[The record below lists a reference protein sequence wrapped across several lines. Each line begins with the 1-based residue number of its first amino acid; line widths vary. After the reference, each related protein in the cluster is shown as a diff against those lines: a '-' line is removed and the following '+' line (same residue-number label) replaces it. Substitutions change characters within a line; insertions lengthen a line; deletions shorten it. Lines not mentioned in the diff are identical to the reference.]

1 MSSTAPRHKN
11 EKIDAEKIAHLLEA
25 GLLPHQA
32 YVYPAAMRPTRDL
45 LRRRTYLV
53 HRLAEALAHIQ
64 IINRR

>member
-1 MSSTAPRHKN
+1 MRVIHGIKTKN
-11 EKIDAEKIAHLLEA
+11 DKIDAEKIAHLLRA
-25 GLLPHQA
+25 GLLPQA

-53 HRLAEALAHIQ
+53 RRRAEALAHIQ